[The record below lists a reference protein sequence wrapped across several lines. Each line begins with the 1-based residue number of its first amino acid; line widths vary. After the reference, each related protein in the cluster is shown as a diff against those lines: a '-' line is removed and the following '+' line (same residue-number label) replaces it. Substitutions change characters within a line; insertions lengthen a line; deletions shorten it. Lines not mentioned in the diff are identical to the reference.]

1 MKIKKEFIGSKCW
14 SSLMSRWFVIDES
27 KGDLYYNLG
36 IFDIYEIE
44 KPKLIKKENVINT
57 KKRNNTADCD
67 GDGIDN
73 NCESGVPV

>member
-14 SSLMSRWFVIDES
+14 SSMMSRWFIIEES

-44 KPKLIKKENVINT
+44 KPKLIKKENVSNT
-57 KKRNNTADCD
+57 KKRNNAINSD
-67 GDGIDN
+67 GDGIDDN
-73 NCESGVPV
+73 TESGVFI

>member
-57 KKRNNTADCD
+57 KKRNNAINSD

-73 NCESGVPV
+73 DPESGVFI

>member
-14 SSLMSRWFVIDES
+14 SSLLSRWFVIEES

-44 KPKLIKKENVINT
+44 KPKLIKKENVDNT
-57 KKRNNTADCD
+57 KKRKHTANSD

-73 NCESGVPV
+73 DFESGVFI

>member
-14 SSLMSRWFVIDES
+14 SPVMSRFFIIEEG
-27 KGDLYYNLG
+27 KEELYCNIG

-73 NCESGVPV
+73 NCESELPV

>member
-14 SSLMSRWFVIDES
+14 SSLLSRWFVIDES
-27 KGDLYYNLG
+27 KVDLYYNLG

-57 KKRNNTADCD
+57 KKRNDAINSD

-73 NCESGVPV
+73 DTESGVFI

>member
-14 SSLMSRWFVIDES
+14 SPVLSRFFVIEEG
-27 KGDLYYNLG
+27 KEELYSNLG

-44 KPKLIKKENVINT
+44 KPQLIKKENVINT
-57 KKRNNTADCD
+57 KKRNDAINSD

-73 NCESGVPV
+73 DSESGVFI

>member
-14 SSLMSRWFVIDES
+14 SSLLSRWFVIEES
-27 KGDLYYNLG
+27 KGDLYFNIG

-44 KPKLIKKENVINT
+44 KPKLIKKENVDNT
-57 KKRNNTADCD
+57 KKRKHSANSD

-73 NCESGVPV
+73 DFESGVFI

>member
-1 MKIKKEFIGSKCW
+1 MKIKKEYIGAKCW

-27 KGDLYYNLG
+27 KADLYYNLG

-57 KKRNNTADCD
+57 KKRNDAINSD

-73 NCESGVPV
+73 DTQSGVPV

>member
-1 MKIKKEFIGSKCW
+1 MTRF
-14 SSLMSRWFVIDES
+14 FVIEEG
-27 KGDLYYNLG
+27 KEELYCNLG
-36 IFDIYEIE
+36 IFDIYEYE

-73 NCESGVPV
+73 DSESKLSI

>member
-14 SSLMSRWFVIDES
+14 SSLLSRWFVIEES

-57 KKRNNTADCD
+57 KKRNNAINSD

-73 NCESGVPV
+73 DPESGVFI

>member
-14 SSLMSRWFVIDES
+14 SPIMSKFFIIEEG
-27 KGDLYYNLG
+27 KEELYCNLG

-44 KPKLIKKENVINT
+44 KPKLIKYVINT
-57 KKRNNTADCD
+57 KKRNDAIDSD

-73 NCESGVPV
+73 DSESKLSI